1 MTENV
6 SLYQDPGKILLLDK
20 PLEWTSFD
28 IVKKVRNTI
37 KIKKVGHAGTLDPL
51 ASGLLILCT
60 GKKTK
65 QIEGIQGQEKEYLC
79 SLVLGKTTASY
90 DLETPVEESGDFTHV
105 TPELLDKMI
114 REFTGEQDQVPP
126 AHSAI
131 KVGGERAYKKARAGE
146 NIELKSRKVTIHALE
161 ITAVDLP
168 EVSIRIICS
177 KGTYIRSLVRDM
189 GNYLNCGAYMSY
201 LRRTR
206 IGEYHINDAVTIEEF
221 VKSYACT

>member
-1 MTENV
+1 MTDIV
-6 SLYQDPGKILLLDK
+6 STYQDPGKVLLIDK

-65 QIEGIQGQEKEYLC
+65 QIDQIQGQEKEYLC
-79 SLVLGKTTASY
+79 TLVLGKTTASY
-90 DLETPVEESGDFTHV
+90 DLESPVEDAGDYNHV
-105 TPELLDKMI
+105 NSELLKKTI
-114 REFTGEQDQVPP
+114 STFIGEQEQVPP

-146 NIELKSRKVTIHALE
+146 KVELKSRKVTIYELE
-161 ITAVDLP
+161 LTTVNLP
-168 EVSIRIICS
+168 EVSLRIICS
-177 KGTYIRSLVRDM
+177 KGTYIRSLVRDI
-189 GNYLNCGAYMSY
+189 GIKLNCGAYMSY

-206 IGEYHINDAVTIEEF
+206 IGEYHIHDAVTIEEF
-221 VKSYACT
+221 VKDYAGT

>member
-1 MTENV
+1 MDKA
-6 SLYQDPGKILLLDK
+6 SPYQDPGQVILIDK

-65 QIEGIQGQEKEYLC
+65 QIDSIQGQEKEYLC
-79 SLVLGKTTASY
+79 TLVVGKTTASF
-90 DLETPVEESGDFTHV
+90 DLETPVEEGSKIDHI
-105 TPELLDKMI
+105 TPELVKDIL
-114 REFTGEQDQVPP
+114 ENFTGEQEQVPP

-146 NIELKSRKVTIHALE
+146 KVELKSRKVHIHKLE
-161 ITAVDLP
+161 LTSFDIPQISLKIV
-168 EVSIRIICS
+168 CS
-177 KGTYIRSLVRDM
+177 KGTYIRSLVRDI
-189 GNYLNCGAYMSY
+189 GEYLNCGAYMKA

-206 IGEYHINDAVTIEEF
+206 IGEYNVKDALSIDDF
-221 VKSYACT
+221 VAAHADT